1 MSVLGLSNH
10 GMMPV
15 SRMAQPSVLL
25 TAIDAGAHMTL
36 KTRIFL
42 LAPLAILGMLVVGSI
57 FYFGQTVEQ
66 GYRAD
71 LGEIQDLYTLDQDL
85 EMSLLQARRAE
96 KDFLL
101 RKRESDVSQHA
112 EVAAAAEAQIQRLQT
127 LATKAFPAELDRQVA
142 TLDTGFK
149 RYVATFDQLAGKVRL
164 LGLDEESGLQGSLRD
179 AVKEAESVL
188 ETLDQPELNVK
199 MLMMRRHEK
208 DFIMR
213 VDDKY
218 VGRLN
223 DRVAEFKQFPATL
236 FGSSGKRDEVSS
248 LIDSYQSDFQKFATA
263 TLEEREL
270 RSQLSNAYAEIEP
283 VLAEIR
289 SFLTERR
296 DATTKELAT
305 ATASIGKLVVLVTGI
320 AIVIIGLVAILVARS
335 VGKPLAATV
344 AALQALARGETGV
357 VIEGRERKDE
367 IGGIAV
373 AFDACQALAVEKARR
388 EQEEANAR
396 DAADRQ
402 RREEEARRD
411 AERQRNLESAIG
423 ALDNALGQLADGDLT
438 AHISQPFAGELD
450 SLRTSFNKSVEKL
463 SGTLNEI
470 SDNTDSI
477 FAHSQEMRSA
487 VDDLSKRTEQQAAA
501 LEESSAA
508 LEQISSTVKS
518 SADRSQDA
526 NLKVSEAKSASDAS
540 TRVVADAVEAM
551 GNIKGASEEISK
563 IIGVIDEIAFQTNL
577 LALNAGVEAAR
588 AGEAGKGFAVVA
600 QEVRELAQRSA
611 TAAKEIKTLIGK
623 SSEAVDSGVDL
634 VKETGSSLATI
645 AGLVSEINEH
655 IHSIATAAKEQSTG
669 LQEVSSAVSQ
679 MDQVTQQNA
688 AMVEETTAVTHRLS
702 DEATNL
708 TSLVQRFQLAEAGR
722 KASGPVAAAAAPA
735 ARPSPARQMVSKV
748 RQAFGSNG
756 SAAVKQ
762 DWSEF

>member
-1 MSVLGLSNH
+1 
-10 GMMPV
+10 
-15 SRMAQPSVLL
+15 
-25 TAIDAGAHMTL
+25 MTL
-36 KTRIFL
+36 KARIFL

-85 EMSLLQARRAE
+85 EMSMLQARRAE

-101 RKRESDVSQHA
+101 RRREKDVSRHA
-112 EVAAAAEAQIQRLQT
+112 EVASAAEAQIQRLNT
-127 LATKAFPAELDRQVA
+127 LATEAFPGELESQVA
-142 TLDTGFK
+142 TLDSGFK

-179 AVKEAESVL
+179 AVKQAESVL

-213 VDDKY
+213 VDEKY

-236 FGSSGKRDEVSS
+236 FGSTGKRDDVSS
-248 LIDSYQSDFQKFATA
+248 LIDTYQSDFQKFATA
-263 TLEEREL
+263 TMEEREL
-270 RSQLSNAYAEIEP
+270 RSQLSNAYAEVEP

-305 ATASIGKLVVLVTGI
+305 ATASISKLVVLVTGL

-357 VIEGRERKDE
+357 VIEGRDRKDE
-367 IGGIAV
+367 IGEIAV
-373 AFDACQALAVEKARR
+373 AFDACQALAVEKAMQ
-388 EQEEANAR
+388 EQQAARAR
-396 DAADRQ
+396 DAEERQ
-402 RREEEARRD
+402 RREEEAKRD
-411 AERQRNLESAIG
+411 AQRKQDLETAIG
-423 ALDNALGQLADGDLT
+423 SLDNALGKLADGDLT
-438 AHISQPFAGELD
+438 VHISQAFVGELD
-450 SLRTSFNKSVEKL
+450 NLRMSFNASVAKL
-463 SGTLNEI
+463 SETMIEVRN
-470 SDNTDSI
+470 NTDSI
-477 FAHSQEMRSA
+477 SANADEMRSA
-487 VDDLSKRTEQQAAA
+487 VNELSQRTERQAAS

-508 LEQISSTVKS
+508 LEEINSTVAS
-518 SADRSQDA
+518 SSSRAQDA
-526 NLKVSEAKSASDAS
+526 NAKVSEAKAASDTS
-540 TRVVADAVEAM
+540 TRVVADAVKAM

-611 TAAKEIKTLIGK
+611 TAAKEIKVLISK

-634 VKETGSSLATI
+634 VKATGSALATI
-645 AGLVSEINEH
+645 AGYVVDINDH
-655 IHSIATAAKEQSTG
+655 IHSIATAAKEQSSG

-702 DEATNL
+702 DESAKLATL
-708 TSLVQRFQLAEAGR
+708 VKSFCLDSAVAKTSRR
-722 KASGPVAAAAAPA
+722 AAAVAQ
-735 ARPSPARQMVSKV
+735 PSPARTMVNKV
-748 RQAFGSNG
+748 RQAFSSNG
-756 SAAVKQ
+756 SAAVEQ
-762 DWSEF
+762 EWAEF

>member
-1 MSVLGLSNH
+1 
-10 GMMPV
+10 
-15 SRMAQPSVLL
+15 
-25 TAIDAGAHMTL
+25 MTL
-36 KTRIFL
+36 RTRIFL
-42 LAPLAILGMLVVGSI
+42 LAPLAILGMLLVGSI
-57 FYFGQTVEQ
+57 FYFGERVEQ
-66 GYRAD
+66 AHRTD
-71 LGEIQDLYTLDQDL
+71 LDTIQNLYILDQDL
-85 EMSLLQARRAE
+85 EMSMLQARRAE

-101 RKRESDVSQHA
+101 RKRETDVSRHA
-112 EVAAAAEAQIQRLQT
+112 EVAAAAEAQIQRMQT
-127 LATKAFPAELDRQVA
+127 LASDGFASEMDQRVA
-142 TLDTGFK
+142 ALDTGFE
-149 RYVATFDQLAGKVRL
+149 RYVAVFGQLAEKVRM
-164 LGLDEESGLQGSLRD
+164 LGLDEETGLQGSLRD
-179 AVKEAESVL
+179 AVKQAESVL
-188 ETLDQPELNVK
+188 ETVDQPELTVK

-213 VDDKY
+213 VDEKY

-223 DRVAEFKQFPATL
+223 DRVAEFKQFPTAL
-236 FGSSGKRDEVSS
+236 FGSTAKRDEVFS

-263 TLEEREL
+263 TLEERDL
-270 RSQLSNAYAEIEP
+270 RSQLSASYAEIEP

-289 SFLTERR
+289 TFLTERR
-296 DATTKELAT
+296 DATARELA
-305 ATASIGKLVVLVTGI
+305 ASRASIGQLVIIVTGL
-320 AIVIIGLVAILVARS
+320 AMLIIGAVAILVARS

-357 VIEGRERKDE
+357 VIEGRDRKDE

-402 RREEEARRD
+402 RREETARQD
-411 AERQRNLESAIG
+411 EERKLNLETAIG
-423 ALDNALGQLADGDLT
+423 ALDNALGRLADGDLT
-438 AHISQPFAGELD
+438 AHISEPFVGELD
-450 SLRTSFNKSVEKL
+450 SLRTSFNSSVEKL
-463 SGTLNEI
+463 SETLHEI
-470 SDNTDSI
+470 THNTDSI
-477 FAHSQEMRSA
+477 FGHSQEMRSA

-526 NLKVSEAKSASDAS
+526 NLKVSEAKTASDAS
-540 TRVVADAVEAM
+540 TRVVADAVQAM

-634 VKETGSSLATI
+634 VRETGTALGTI

-655 IHSIATAAKEQSTG
+655 IHSIATAAREQSTG

-679 MDQVTQQNA
+679 MDQVTQRNA

-702 DEATNL
+702 DEATGL
-708 TSLVQRFQLAEAGR
+708 TSLVKRFQLAEAGSAAAHGSASAR
-722 KASGPVAAAAAPA
+722 GSAQASRRVSGPAAAAPA
-735 ARPSPARQMVSKV
+735 SVARPSPAHKMVNQV
-748 RQAFGSNG
+748 RQAFSSGG
-756 SAAVKQ
+756 SAAAEQ
-762 DWSEF
+762 EWSEF

>member
-1 MSVLGLSNH
+1 
-10 GMMPV
+10 
-15 SRMAQPSVLL
+15 
-25 TAIDAGAHMTL
+25 MTL
-36 KTRIFL
+36 KARIFL

-85 EMSLLQARRAE
+85 EMSMLQARRAE

-101 RKRESDVSQHA
+101 RRREKDVSRHA
-112 EVAAAAEAQIQRLQT
+112 EVASAAEAQIQRLNT
-127 LATKAFPAELDRQVA
+127 LATEAFPGELESQVA
-142 TLDTGFK
+142 TLDSGFK

-179 AVKEAESVL
+179 AVKQAESVL

-223 DRVAEFKQFPATL
+223 DRVAEFKQFPAAL
-236 FGSSGKRDEVSS
+236 FGSTGKRDDVSS
-248 LIDSYQSDFQKFATA
+248 LIDTYQSDFQKFATA
-263 TLEEREL
+263 TMEEREL
-270 RSQLSNAYAEIEP
+270 RSQLSNAYAEVEP

-305 ATASIGKLVVLVTGI
+305 ATASISKLVVLVTGL

-357 VIEGRERKDE
+357 VIEGRDRKDE
-367 IGGIAV
+367 IGEIAV
-373 AFDACQALAVEKARR
+373 AFDACQTLAVEKAMQ
-388 EQEEANAR
+388 EQQAARAR
-396 DAADRQ
+396 DAEERQ
-402 RREEEARRD
+402 RREEEAKRD
-411 AERQRNLESAIG
+411 AQRKQDLETAIG
-423 ALDNALGQLADGDLT
+423 SLDNALGKLADGDLT
-438 AHISQPFAGELD
+438 VHISQAFVGELD
-450 SLRTSFNKSVEKL
+450 NLRMSFNASVAKL
-463 SGTLNEI
+463 SETMIEVRN
-470 SDNTDSI
+470 NTDSI
-477 FAHSQEMRSA
+477 SANADEMRSA
-487 VDDLSKRTEQQAAA
+487 VNELSQRTERQAAS

-508 LEQISSTVKS
+508 LEEINSTVAS
-518 SADRSQDA
+518 SSSRAQDA
-526 NLKVSEAKSASDAS
+526 NAKVSEAKAASDTS
-540 TRVVADAVEAM
+540 TRVVADAVKAM

-611 TAAKEIKTLIGK
+611 TAAKEIKVLISK

-634 VKETGSSLATI
+634 VKATGSALATI
-645 AGLVSEINEH
+645 AGYVVDINDH
-655 IHSIATAAKEQSTG
+655 IHSIATAAKEQSSG

-702 DEATNL
+702 DESAKLATL
-708 TSLVQRFQLAEAGR
+708 VKSFRLDGAVAKTSRR
-722 KASGPVAAAAAPA
+722 AAAVAQ
-735 ARPSPARQMVSKV
+735 PSPARTMVNKL
-748 RQAFGSNG
+748 RQAFSSNG
-756 SAAVKQ
+756 SAAVEQ
-762 DWSEF
+762 EWAEF

>member
-1 MSVLGLSNH
+1 
-10 GMMPV
+10 
-15 SRMAQPSVLL
+15 
-25 TAIDAGAHMTL
+25 MTL

-149 RYVATFDQLAGKVRL
+149 RYVATFDELAGKVRL

-289 SFLTERR
+289 TFLTERR

-320 AIVIIGLVAILVARS
+320 AILIIGLVAILVARS

-438 AHISQPFAGELD
+438 AHISQPFVGELD

-470 SDNTDSI
+470 TDNTDSI

-735 ARPSPARQMVSKV
+735 ARSSPARQMVSKV